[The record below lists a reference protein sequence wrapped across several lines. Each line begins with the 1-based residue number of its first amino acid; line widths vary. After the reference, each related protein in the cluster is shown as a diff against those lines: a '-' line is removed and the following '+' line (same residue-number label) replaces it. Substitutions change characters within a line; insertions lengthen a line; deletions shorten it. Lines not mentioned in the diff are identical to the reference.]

1 LQGLGGYLNN
11 NAPAATNAPATN
23 QTPANKLLDG
33 LFGPKK

>member
-23 QTPANKLLDG
+23 QTPAKNLLKG
-33 LFGPKK
+33 FLGR